1 MKKYIALFLMF
12 ACVIVLFGCD
22 MDAKTV
28 NIEFPFEVE
37 NVENIEMFHYAG
49 APASAE
55 KKVIVSEGDIRNL
68 YEMFE
73 GLSLQIKEVE
83 QTSGAE
89 ITSFRFNLSDGST
102 YELIYG
108 GYGVKNGNL
117 KSPTGNFEYFTS
129 ADIGW
134 NWSYLNTEFE
144 AVLVDESELPGYL
157 DGFIT
162 TYPNASN
169 PVIESPNNKNLSLE
183 TILKTPP
190 ALTVICGN
198 ESIETLRGTTSW
210 QYDNGNGTFTGI
222 NSDSMHP
229 LQAKEFMTPLNIIP
243 TPYSHIDPLMAYLQ
257 WDVTPDK
264 VSVRCWSEDC
274 WGQYG
279 DYDDTTEEI
288 EVQKIDI
295 EIAHGSNETQRTA
308 DYTIRL
314 KDENYIYEVVAEW
327 NSSDKYFGTAYYS
340 FYTKTFYDI
349 DLDSLTPIP
358 IVGPEAQRTEYVMPD
373 VIEKVHVTFYSM
385 GQTSEWYLEDSKLS
399 SWREWA
405 ANLSLKPLSEEKVEE
420 LQMTEG
426 GESYHFEI
434 NDDEVSFTF
443 IDGGT
448 DKYLVIA
455 KTYFE
460 VLNGTVPD
468 VMPEK

>member
-1 MKKYIALFLMF
+1 MKRYLVLFL
-12 ACVIVLFGCD
+12 ALVCTLSLFGCNNQS
-22 MDAKTV
+22 MDYIIKNKPSVTGV
-28 NIEFPFEVE
+28 VEEVHNDYIIMYSE
-37 NVENIEMFHYAG
+37 TAEGYPNGSEWQISLNVENIDSCTNLTVGDEIVVYHDGNVMETDPLKVGKVYA
-49 APASAE
+49 
-55 KKVIVSEGDIRNL
+55 
-68 YEMFE
+68 
-73 GLSLQIKEVE
+73 
-83 QTSGAE
+83 
-89 ITSFRFNLSDGST
+89 IT
-102 YELIYG
+102 
-108 GYGVKNGNL
+108 
-117 KSPTGNFEYFTS
+117 
-129 ADIGW
+129 
-134 NWSYLNTEFE
+134 
-144 AVLVDESELPGYL
+144 
-157 DGFIT
+157 
-162 TYPNASN
+162 
-169 PVIESPNNKNLSLE
+169 
-183 TILKTPP
+183 LKTP
-190 ALTVICGN
+190 ANRTSTDKSISNDTVLQNPPDLIVNCGN
-198 ESIETLRGTTSW
+198 ESIEALRGTTSW
-210 QYDNGNGTFTGI
+210 QYDNGNGTFSGI

-279 DYDDTTEEI
+279 DYDDTSEEI
-288 EVQKIDI
+288 EVQKLDI

-358 IVGPEAQRTEYVMPD
+358 IVEPEAQRTEYVMPD

-385 GQTSEWYLEDSKLS
+385 GQTSEWYLEDSKIS

>member
-1 MKKYIALFLMF
+1 MKKLTALVLALVCVFSLAGCNSKSMDYIIKNKPS
-12 ACVIVLFGCD
+12 VTGV
-22 MDAKTV
+22 V
-28 NIEFPFEVE
+28 EEVHSDYIIMYSE
-37 NVENIEMFHYAG
+37 TASGYPNGSEWQISLNVENKDSYTDLAVGDEIVVYHDGKVMESDPLKVGTVYA
-49 APASAE
+49 
-55 KKVIVSEGDIRNL
+55 
-68 YEMFE
+68 
-73 GLSLQIKEVE
+73 
-83 QTSGAE
+83 
-89 ITSFRFNLSDGST
+89 IT
-102 YELIYG
+102 
-108 GYGVKNGNL
+108 
-117 KSPTGNFEYFTS
+117 
-129 ADIGW
+129 
-134 NWSYLNTEFE
+134 
-144 AVLVDESELPGYL
+144 
-157 DGFIT
+157 
-162 TYPNASN
+162 
-169 PVIESPNNKNLSLE
+169 
-183 TILKTPP
+183 LKTPADRTTTDKSISNDTVLENP
-190 ALTVICGN
+190 PDLIVQCGSESVEALK
-198 ESIETLRGTTSW
+198 GTSTW
-210 QYDNGNGTFTGI
+210 QYDNGNGTFTGVS
-222 NSDSMHP
+222 SDSMHP

-243 TPYSHIDPLMAYLQ
+243 TPYSHIDPLLAYLQ

-264 VSVRCWSEDC
+264 VTVRCWSEDC

-279 DYDDTTEEI
+279 SYEDTSEEI
-288 EVQKIDI
+288 EVQKLDI

-314 KDENYIYEVVAEW
+314 KEENHIYEVVAEW
-327 NSSDKYFGTAYYS
+327 NSSVKYFGTAYYS

-358 IVGPEAQRTEYVMPD
+358 IVEPEAQRTEYVMPD

-385 GQTSEWYLEDSKLS
+385 GQTSEWYLEDSKIS

-468 VMPEK
+468 VIQ

>member
-1 MKKYIALFLMF
+1 MKRYLVLFL
-12 ACVIVLFGCD
+12 ALVCTLSLFGCNNQS
-22 MDAKTV
+22 MDYIIKNKPSVTGV
-28 NIEFPFEVE
+28 VEEVHNDYIIMYSE
-37 NVENIEMFHYAG
+37 TAEGYPNGSEWQISLNVENIDSCTNLTVGDEIVVYHDGNVMETDPLKVGKVYA
-49 APASAE
+49 
-55 KKVIVSEGDIRNL
+55 
-68 YEMFE
+68 
-73 GLSLQIKEVE
+73 
-83 QTSGAE
+83 
-89 ITSFRFNLSDGST
+89 IT
-102 YELIYG
+102 
-108 GYGVKNGNL
+108 
-117 KSPTGNFEYFTS
+117 
-129 ADIGW
+129 
-134 NWSYLNTEFE
+134 
-144 AVLVDESELPGYL
+144 
-157 DGFIT
+157 
-162 TYPNASN
+162 
-169 PVIESPNNKNLSLE
+169 
-183 TILKTPP
+183 LKTP
-190 ALTVICGN
+190 ANRTSTDKSISNDTVLQNPPDLIVNCGN
-198 ESIETLRGTTSW
+198 ESIEALRGTTSW
-210 QYDNGNGTFTGI
+210 QYDNGNGTFSGI

-279 DYDDTTEEI
+279 DYDDTSEEI
-288 EVQKIDI
+288 EVQKLDI

-358 IVGPEAQRTEYVMPD
+358 IVEPEAQRTEYVMPD

-385 GQTSEWYLEDSKLS
+385 GQTSEWYLEDSKIS

-468 VMPEK
+468 VMPKVRR

>member
-12 ACVIVLFGCD
+12 ACMTVLFGCNNQS
-22 MDAKTV
+22 MDYIIQNKPSVTGV
-28 NIEFPFEVE
+28 VEEVHNDYIIMYSE
-37 NVENIEMFHYAG
+37 TAEGYPNGSEWQISLNVENMDSCTNLAVGDEIVVYHDGNVMETDPLKVGKVYA
-49 APASAE
+49 
-55 KKVIVSEGDIRNL
+55 
-68 YEMFE
+68 
-73 GLSLQIKEVE
+73 
-83 QTSGAE
+83 
-89 ITSFRFNLSDGST
+89 IT
-102 YELIYG
+102 
-108 GYGVKNGNL
+108 
-117 KSPTGNFEYFTS
+117 
-129 ADIGW
+129 
-134 NWSYLNTEFE
+134 
-144 AVLVDESELPGYL
+144 
-157 DGFIT
+157 
-162 TYPNASN
+162 
-169 PVIESPNNKNLSLE
+169 
-183 TILKTPP
+183 LKTP
-190 ALTVICGN
+190 ANRTSTDKSFSNDTVLQNPPDLIVNCGN
-198 ESIETLRGTTSW
+198 ESIEALRGTTSW
-210 QYDNGNGTFTGI
+210 QYDNGNGTFSGI

-279 DYDDTTEEI
+279 DYDDTSEEI
-288 EVQKIDI
+288 EVQKLDI

>member
-1 MKKYIALFLMF
+1 MKKLTALVLALVCVFSLAGCNSKSMDYIIKNKPS
-12 ACVIVLFGCD
+12 VTGV
-22 MDAKTV
+22 V
-28 NIEFPFEVE
+28 EEVHNDYIIMYSE
-37 NVENIEMFHYAG
+37 TAEGYPNGSEWQISLNVENIDGCTNLTVGDEIVVYHDGNVMETDPLKVGKVYAITLK
-49 APASAE
+49 APANRTSTD
-55 KKVIVSEGDIRNL
+55 KSISNDTV
-68 YEMFE
+68 
-73 GLSLQIKEVE
+73 LQ
-83 QTSGAE
+83 
-89 ITSFRFNLSDGST
+89 N
-102 YELIYG
+102 
-108 GYGVKNGNL
+108 
-117 KSPTGNFEYFTS
+117 
-129 ADIGW
+129 
-134 NWSYLNTEFE
+134 
-144 AVLVDESELPGYL
+144 
-157 DGFIT
+157 
-162 TYPNASN
+162 
-169 PVIESPNNKNLSLE
+169 
-183 TILKTPP
+183 PP

-198 ESIETLRGTTSW
+198 ESIEALRGTTSW
-210 QYDNGNGTFTGI
+210 QYDNGNGTFSGI
-222 NSDSMHP
+222 NSDSMHS

-279 DYDDTTEEI
+279 DYDDTSEEI
-288 EVQKIDI
+288 EVQKLDI

>member
-12 ACVIVLFGCD
+12 ACMTVLFGCNNQS
-22 MDAKTV
+22 MDYIIQNKPSVTGV
-28 NIEFPFEVE
+28 VEEVHNDYIIMYSE
-37 NVENIEMFHYAG
+37 TAEGYPNGSEWQISLNVENMDSCTNLAVGDEIVVYHDGNVMETDPLKVGKVYA
-49 APASAE
+49 
-55 KKVIVSEGDIRNL
+55 
-68 YEMFE
+68 
-73 GLSLQIKEVE
+73 
-83 QTSGAE
+83 
-89 ITSFRFNLSDGST
+89 IT
-102 YELIYG
+102 
-108 GYGVKNGNL
+108 
-117 KSPTGNFEYFTS
+117 
-129 ADIGW
+129 
-134 NWSYLNTEFE
+134 
-144 AVLVDESELPGYL
+144 
-157 DGFIT
+157 
-162 TYPNASN
+162 
-169 PVIESPNNKNLSLE
+169 
-183 TILKTPP
+183 LKTP
-190 ALTVICGN
+190 ANRTSTDKSFSNDTVLQSPPDLIVNCGK
-198 ESIETLRGTTSW
+198 ESIEALRGTTSW

-279 DYDDTTEEI
+279 DYDDTSEEI
-288 EVQKIDI
+288 EVQKLDI

>member
-1 MKKYIALFLMF
+1 MKRYLVLFL
-12 ACVIVLFGCD
+12 ALVCTLSLFGCNNQS
-22 MDAKTV
+22 MDYIIQNKPSVTGV
-28 NIEFPFEVE
+28 VEEVHNDYIIMYSE
-37 NVENIEMFHYAG
+37 TAEGYPNGSEWQISLNVENIDSCTNLTVGDEIVVYHDGNVMETDPLKVGKVYA
-49 APASAE
+49 
-55 KKVIVSEGDIRNL
+55 
-68 YEMFE
+68 
-73 GLSLQIKEVE
+73 
-83 QTSGAE
+83 
-89 ITSFRFNLSDGST
+89 IT
-102 YELIYG
+102 
-108 GYGVKNGNL
+108 
-117 KSPTGNFEYFTS
+117 
-129 ADIGW
+129 
-134 NWSYLNTEFE
+134 
-144 AVLVDESELPGYL
+144 
-157 DGFIT
+157 
-162 TYPNASN
+162 
-169 PVIESPNNKNLSLE
+169 
-183 TILKTPP
+183 LKTP
-190 ALTVICGN
+190 ANRTSTDKSISNDTVLQNPPDLIVNCGN
-198 ESIETLRGTTSW
+198 ESIEALRGTTSW
-210 QYDNGNGTFTGI
+210 QYDNGNGTFSGI

-279 DYDDTTEEI
+279 DYDDTSEEI
-288 EVQKIDI
+288 EVQKLDI

-314 KDENYIYEVVAEW
+314 KDENYIYGVVAEW